1 MLPVLQSSFALGTE
15 KKKKLNLFHE
25 GEIHIPYGKTS
36 PVSVRLSGRW
46 AKISIRASWI
56 LG

>member
-15 KKKKLNLFHE
+15 KKKNSNLFHE
-25 GEIHIPYGKTS
+25 GEIHIPYGKMF
-36 PVSVRLSGRW
+36 PISVRLSGRW